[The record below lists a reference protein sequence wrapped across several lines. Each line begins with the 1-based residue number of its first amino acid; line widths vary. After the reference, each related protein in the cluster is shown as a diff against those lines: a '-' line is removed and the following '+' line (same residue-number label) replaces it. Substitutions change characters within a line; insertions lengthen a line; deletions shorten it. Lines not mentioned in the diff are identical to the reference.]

1 MNIRL
6 SKEVIDYL
14 KILKKKDKKSFQK
27 IEKQLTFFKS
37 DPRHHSLRVHKL
49 TGKIK
54 NMWSISIARNLRMI
68 YILLEEDQAYFVD
81 IGTHDEVYRK

>member
-14 KILKKKDKKSFQK
+14 KIQKKKNAKLFKR
-27 IEKQLTFFKS
+27 IEKQLSLFKTN
-37 DPRHHSLRVHKL
+37 PKHQSLRVHKL

-54 NMWSISIARNLRMI
+54 NMWSISIIKDIRMV
-68 YILLEEDQAYFVD
+68 YILLENDCPYFVD
-81 IGTHDEVYRK
+81 IGTHDQVYRK